1 MIRFIPV
8 SALLIALAGC
18 GSTPSV
24 HYTLTPPVKSSSDQG
39 AKPVSQPS
47 SSQTNQRTIGATS
60 VKPYAITRVTVPAE
74 SDQTAIV
81 VRQEDGRMLVLEFD
95 RWVGTLS
102 SHLLSAISV
111 DMTSQLGMPPVQNL
125 GTASLDPSV
134 SRIQLDVQRFDMMP
148 GRQVSLS
155 AVWRIQYAS
164 PALTLICHAE
174 MHQSVDPG
182 VSSMVLGQQKNI
194 RRLSELMSQTLVS
207 RAAVAD
213 TKCSSL

>member
-1 MIRFIPV
+1 MNRLFPV
-8 SALLIALAGC
+8 AALLIALAGC

-24 HYTLTPPVKSSSDQG
+24 HYTLTPPAKAMSDQTALTG
-39 AKPVSQPS
+39 SQPS
-47 SSQTNQRTIGATS
+47 STQTNQRAIGAKS

-111 DMTSQLGMPPVQNL
+111 DMTTQLGMPPVQNL
-125 GTASLDPSV
+125 GTSSLDPSV
-134 SRIQLDVQRFDMMP
+134 SRIQLDVQRFDMVP

-155 AVWRIQYAS
+155 AVWRIQYAA

-174 MHQSVDPG
+174 MQQSVDPG
-182 VSSMVLGQQKNI
+182 VSSMVLGQQNNI

-207 RAAVAD
+207 RAAVPD

>member
-1 MIRFIPV
+1 MNRLFPV
-8 SALLIALAGC
+8 AALLIALAGC

-24 HYTLTPPVKSSSDQG
+24 HYTLTPPAKSMTVQASLTG
-39 AKPVSQPS
+39 SQHDAS
-47 SSQTNQRTIGATS
+47 LTTQRAVGATS
-60 VKPYAITRVTVPAE
+60 VKPYALTRVTVPAE

-125 GTASLDPSV
+125 GTASLDSSV

-155 AVWRIQYAS
+155 AVWRIQFAA
-164 PALTLICHAE
+164 PAMTLICHAE
-174 MHQSVDPG
+174 MQQSVEPG
-182 VSSMVLGQQKNI
+182 VSAMVLGQQKNI
-194 RRLSELMSQTLVS
+194 RRLSELMSQTLIS